1 MFSVRSKTIASAVR
15 PVAVYTDWDEMDIA
29 PGARA
34 LEDAGW
40 EVRTVGSTEP
50 DSIAR
55 VAADATALC
64 LGYAPVGR
72 ELLGRLGR
80 LRIVATLSAGYDM
93 VDVDA
98 AAERGVWVATIPDA
112 AVDEVAGHAL
122 AMALALIRHLPW
134 ADRAVRGG
142 SWRLEVASPPRAPST
157 LTFGLLGLGRIG
169 RRAADLAR
177 GVFGHVIAHDP
188 HVPADKWPAAVGRRS
203 RDELI
208 ARADV
213 LSLHLALTPQSQ
225 GIVNAELLARMP
237 RGAFLVNVSR
247 GGLVDHAA
255 LLAALDAGHLAGA
268 GLDVLDVE
276 PPPADH
282 PAIHHPRVLLTP
294 HTAFLSDR
302 SLDLYPRRQA
312 ENVLL
317 WQRTGRPLSP
327 VRELS

>member
-1 MFSVRSKTIASAVR
+1 MRDATIASAAR
-15 PVAVYTDWDEMDIA
+15 PVAVYTDWGELDIA

-40 EVRTVGSTEP
+40 EVRTLGSTDA

-64 LGYAPVGR
+64 LGYAQVGR
-72 ELLGRLGR
+72 ALLRRLGR
-80 LRIVATLSAGYDM
+80 LRIVATLSAGHDM

-112 AVDEVAGHAL
+112 AVDEVVGHAL
-122 AMALALIRHLPW
+122 AMALALTRHLPS
-134 ADRAVRGG
+134 ADSEVRAGG
-142 SWRLEVASPPRAPST
+142 WRLDVTSPPRAPSA
-157 LTFGLLGLGRIG
+157 LTFGVLGLGRIG

-177 GVFGHVIAHDP
+177 GVFGRVIAHDP
-188 HVPADKWPAAVGRRS
+188 HVPADQWPAGVGRLL
-203 RDELI
+203 RDELV

-213 LSLHLALTPQSQ
+213 LSLHLALTPETQ
-225 GIVNAELLARMP
+225 GIVDAELLARMP
-237 RGAFLVNVSR
+237 PGAFLVNVSR

-255 LLAALDAGHLAGA
+255 LLAALDAGHPAGA

-282 PAIHHPRVLLTP
+282 PAIRHPRVLLTP
-294 HTAFLSDR
+294 HTAFLSER

-312 ENVLL
+312 ENVLA

>member
-1 MFSVRSKTIASAVR
+1 MRDKTIASAVR
-15 PVAVYTDWDEMDIA
+15 PVAVYTDWGELDIA
-29 PGARA
+29 PGVRA

-40 EVRTVGSTEP
+40 EVRALGSTDA

-64 LGYAPVGR
+64 LGYAAVGR
-72 ELLGRLGR
+72 ELLRRLGR
-80 LRIVATLSAGYDM
+80 LRIVATLSTGYDM

-122 AMALALIRHLPW
+122 AMAMALIRHLPW
-134 ADRAVRGG
+134 ADREVRAGE
-142 SWRLEVASPPRAPST
+142 WELDVASPPRAPSA

-169 RRAADLAR
+169 RRAADLAG
-177 GVFGHVIAHDP
+177 GVFGRVIAHDP
-188 HVPADKWPAAVGRRS
+188 HVPADQWPAGVGRLS
-203 RDELI
+203 RDELVV
-208 ARADV
+208 RADV
-213 LSLHLALTPQSQ
+213 LSLHLALTPETQ
-225 GIVNAELLARMP
+225 GIVDAELLARMP
-237 RGAFLVNVSR
+237 PGAFLVNVSR

-282 PAIHHPRVLLTP
+282 PAIRHHRVLLTP
-294 HTAFLSDR
+294 HMAFLSDR

-312 ENVLL
+312 ENVLV